1 MIEFDDFLK
10 VDMRVGQII
19 GARLNEKALKPAY
32 VLEIDF
38 GAELGVKQSSAQI
51 CANYAAAELIGRQV
65 VAVVN
70 FPAKRVA
77 GVRSEVLVLA
87 AVCAE
92 HGTVL
97 LQPERTVRTGQR
109 IL

>member
-10 VDMRVGQII
+10 VDMRVGEIVS
-19 GARLNEKALKPAY
+19 ARPNEKALKPAY

-38 GAELGVKQSSAQI
+38 GAELGFKQSSAQI
-51 CANYAAAELIGRQV
+51 CANYTIDELIGRQV
-65 VAVVN
+65 IAVVN
-70 FPAKRVA
+70 FPPKRVA
-77 GVRSEVLVLA
+77 GIRSEVLVLA

-92 HGTVL
+92 QGTVL
-97 LQPERTVRTGQR
+97 LQPERGVVKGQR